1 MQFPTSPD
9 MLIPHLNPR
18 KDTGPWARTLLQ
30 LPPNSTIMATSEWL
44 TWPDWIKTWGEL
56 TGVKTSYKQTT
67 VEDLAE
73 HIPGG
78 VGKEIGEMYQF
89 SSDFGYNALQANTLK
104 TWDLEKVGGDYEYP
118 RIILNRTDSIVQMGI
133 HVPTTTLCDYIESE
147 DWVAAGIVTVP

>member
-1 MQFPTSPD
+1 
-9 MLIPHLNPR
+9 
-18 KDTGPWARTLLQ
+18 
-30 LPPNSTIMATSEWL
+30 MATSEWL